1 MRPARNPRKDNP
13 FMPMQL
19 KGLLARHQI
28 RQADWAAAVLQ
39 ACGKA
44 LGETAASLLI
54 ARGIWPRNTPQHSIR
69 VQTADYLRG
78 CGVPED
84 EIATAFDL
92 DEPSVAAGRPAR
104 GSALSARVA
113 RALPPASTTDLP
125 TLENE
130 MLHPETKKHFRLF
143 RDPFKDD
150 VSSADD
156 VWLDRDQRYVAEAML
171 QTARHGGFLAVV
183 GESGSGKTTLR
194 KLMTERLRGQPV
206 RVVFPRVIDKSKMTT
221 GSICQAI
228 INDLAPE
235 CRVRATLESQARQV
249 ETILRASASADYQ
262 HVLLIEEAH
271 DLSIS
276 TLKYLKRFYEIEDGF
291 RKLLSIVLVGQP
303 ELKLLLDEQRHP
315 EAREV
320 IRRIEI
326 AELAPV
332 AANAEAYLGF
342 KFQRAGAQVG
352 EVFAADAYDVM
363 RTRWTRTDAGTGRSR
378 TALYPLF
385 LNNLATRA
393 MNRAAELGVPVVNGD
408 VIRSL

>member
-1 MRPARNPRKDNP
+1 MPRHDPRQENPY
-13 FMPMQL
+13 MPLQL

-39 ACGKA
+39 ACGKP
-44 LGETAASLLI
+44 LGETAASLLV
-54 ARGIWPRNTPQHSIR
+54 ARGIWPRNTPPHSIR
-69 VQTADYLRG
+69 QQTADYLRSR
-78 CGVPED
+78 GVPED
-84 EIATAFDL
+84 EIASAFDL
-92 DEPSVAAGRPAR
+92 DEPAQANGRPVR
-104 GSALSARVA
+104 GSLLSNAAALRKATA
-113 RALPPASTTDLP
+113 PTPTDLP

-130 MLHPETKKHFRLF
+130 MLHPEAKRHFRLF

-150 VSSADD
+150 VSSVDD
-156 VWLDRDQRYVAEAML
+156 VFLAPDQRYVAEAML

-194 KLMTERLRGQPV
+194 KLMTERLRPQPV
-206 RVVFPRVIDKSKMTT
+206 RMVFPRVIDKSRLTT

-235 CRVRATLESQARQV
+235 ERVRASLESQARQV
-249 ETILRASASADYQ
+249 EKILRASSAADYQ
-262 HVLLIEEAH
+262 HVLVIEEAH
-271 DLSIS
+271 DLSIA

-291 RKLLSIVLVGQP
+291 RKLLAIVLIGQP

-332 AANAEAYLGF
+332 ATNAEDYLSF
-342 KFQRAGAQVG
+342 KFQRAGGDVK
-352 EVFAADAYDVM
+352 EVFAPDAYDVM
-363 RTRWTRTDAGTGRSR
+363 RTRWTRTDTSGRTK

-385 LNNLATRA
+385 LNNLAVRS